1 MIEIEEQGRRL
12 RILVG
17 GEEEFLIQPAPGDTG
32 AALLSGWLGI
42 TLDVL
47 GGKQAESVEADLLEM
62 SVGADNVERVHQLRT
77 AEIHDVT
84 MAAFFWQTAG
94 GIEAAQLYAGGDYPK
109 ALDLLTQKSG
119 LEASLRSLSGELE
132 SQTQSQG
139 DTPATSTPAS
149 TASGSSAVDAL
160 PHSRRSIRQNQSPN
174 D

>member
-17 GEEEFLIQPAPGDTG
+17 GEEEFLIQPTSGDTG
-32 AALLSGWLGI
+32 AALLSGWLGL

-47 GGKQAESVEADLLEM
+47 GGQQAQSVEADLLEM
-62 SVGADNVERVHQLRT
+62 SVGVDNVERVHQLRT
-77 AEIHDVT
+77 EEIYDVT

-94 GIEAAQLYAGGDYPK
+94 GIEAAKQYAAGDYPK

-119 LEASLRSLSGELE
+119 LEASMRSLSGELAN
-132 SQTQSQG
+132 QTQSPG
-139 DTPATSTPAS
+139 DTPATSTPS
-149 TASGSSAVDAL
+149 PTASGSSAVDNL
-160 PHSRRSIRQNQSPN
+160 PPSRRSIRQNQN

>member
-17 GEEEFLIQPAPGDTG
+17 GEEEFLIQPASGDTG

-47 GGKQAESVEADLLEM
+47 GGKQAQSVEADLLEM
-62 SVGADNVERVHQLRT
+62 SVGVDNVERVHQLRT
-77 AEIHDVT
+77 SEIYDVT

-94 GIEAAQLYAGGDYPK
+94 GIEAAQLFVGGDYPK

-119 LEASLRSLSGELE
+119 LEASMRSLSGELA
-132 SQTQSQG
+132 SQTPSPG
-139 DTPATSTPAS
+139 DTPATSTPS
-149 TASGSSAVDAL
+149 NTASGSSAVDNL
-160 PHSRRSIRQNQSPN
+160 PPSRRSIRQNQN